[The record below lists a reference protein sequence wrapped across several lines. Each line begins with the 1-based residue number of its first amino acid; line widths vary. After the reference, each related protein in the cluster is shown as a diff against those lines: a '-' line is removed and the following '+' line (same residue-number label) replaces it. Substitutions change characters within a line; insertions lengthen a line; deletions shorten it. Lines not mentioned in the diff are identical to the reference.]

1 MELLTFATMLSR
13 LYSKYKPYYSDNLR
27 LAMPIVVSQL
37 GHTLVH
43 LADSVIVGHFA
54 GTIQLAAVSLVN
66 SLFMLILVIGMG
78 ISYGLTPLMA
88 QENGRKNYEEC
99 GKLLSNSLIIN
110 IITSILLY
118 GFVHLGTLLVIDHIG
133 QSPEVVAYAK
143 PYLGYLAI
151 SIIPLM
157 IFQTFKQFA
166 EGLGFTKQAMFVS
179 IWGNLLNI
187 ILGII
192 FVKGMFGIAPMGV
205 KGVGLSTLIDRCLM
219 AIVMSIYVMRSKYF
233 KAYIKSFKLTFFDKV
248 RALKIVKI
256 GAPVALQYSFEISAF
271 SGAAILIGT
280 IGAVEQAA
288 HQVAINLAS
297 VTYMMASGIASAAT
311 IKTGNNFGKRNFND
325 LRQSAIASYHVI
337 ILFMSL
343 TAILFIV
350 ANNLLPYIYTEDMAV
365 INIAA
370 QLLIIA
376 GFFQLFDGTQVVGL
390 GVLRGI
396 GDVNI
401 PTIITFVAYWII
413 GIPLG
418 YLLGIKLNMGV
429 NGIWYGLTFGLLTA
443 SILLFLRFQNKT
455 RLLISKTAV

>member
-1 MELLTFATMLSR
+1 MLMN
-13 LYSKYKPYYSDNLR
+13 LYTKYKPYYADNLR

-66 SLFMLILVIGMG
+66 SLFMLILVLGMG
-78 ISYGLTPLMA
+78 ISYGLTPLIA
-88 QENGRKNYEEC
+88 QENGRKNYDEC

-110 IITSILLY
+110 FFMSILLY
-118 GFVHLGTLLVIDHIG
+118 AFVHLGTLLVIDHIG

-143 PYLGYLAI
+143 PYLGYLGI

-205 KGVGLSTLIDRCLM
+205 KGVGLSTLIDRTLM
-219 AIVMSIYVMRSKYF
+219 AIVMSYYVLKSKHF
-233 KAYIKSFKLTFFDKV
+233 KLYTKSFRIGLIDKV
-248 RALKIVKI
+248 RSLKIVKI

-311 IKTGNNFGKRNFND
+311 IKTGNNFGKGNFLD
-325 LRQSAIASYHVI
+325 LRKSAIASYHVI
-337 ILFMSL
+337 LLFMTV
-343 TAILFIV
+343 TAGLFIL
-350 ANNLLPYIYTEDMAV
+350 ANNFLPYIYTEDAAV

-390 GVLRGI
+390 GILRGI

-401 PTIITFVAYWII
+401 PTFITFIAYWII

-418 YLLGIKLNMGV
+418 YLLGIVLGFGV

-443 SILLFLRFQNKT
+443 STLLFLRFQKKT
-455 RLLISKTAV
+455 KLLTVNP

>member
-1 MELLTFATMLSR
+1 MLTR
-13 LYSKYKPYYSDNLR
+13 LYTKYKPYYSDNLR

-66 SLFMLILVIGMG
+66 SLFMLILVLGMG
-78 ISYGLTPLMA
+78 IAYGLTPLIA
-88 QENGRKNYEEC
+88 QENGRKNYVEC
-99 GKLLSNSLIIN
+99 GRLLSNSLIIN
-110 IITSILLY
+110 FSTSILLY

-143 PYLGYLAI
+143 PYLGYLGI

-179 IWGNLLNI
+179 IWGNLLNV

-192 FVKGMFGIAPMGV
+192 FVKGMFGISPMGV
-205 KGVGLSTLIDRCLM
+205 KGVGLSTLIDRTLM
-219 AIVMSIYVMRSKYF
+219 ALVMSIYVLRSKHF
-233 KAYIKSFKLTFFDKV
+233 KQYTESFRINFIDKI
-248 RALKIVKI
+248 RSRKIVKI

-288 HQVAINLAS
+288 HQVAINLAA

-311 IKTGNNFGKRNFND
+311 IKTGNNFGMRNFSD
-325 LRQSAIASYHVI
+325 LRKSAIASYHVI
-337 ILFMSL
+337 LLFMSI
-343 TAILFIV
+343 TAILFIL
-350 ANNLLPYIYTEDMAV
+350 ANNFLPYIYTEDIAV

-401 PTIITFVAYWII
+401 PTLITFIAYWII

-418 YLLGIKLNMGV
+418 YVLGIVLGLGV
-429 NGIWYGLTFGLLTA
+429 SGIWYGLTFGLLSA
-443 SILLFLRFQNKT
+443 STLLFLRFQKRT
-455 RLLISKTAV
+455 KVLMAG

>member
-1 MELLTFATMLSR
+1 MLTT
-13 LYSKYKPYYSDNLR
+13 LYNKYKPYYSDNLR

-37 GHTLVH
+37 GHTLAH

-66 SLFMLILVIGMG
+66 SLFMLILVLGMG
-78 ISYGLTPLMA
+78 LAYGLTPLIA
-88 QENGRKNYEEC
+88 QESGRKNYEEC

-110 IITSILLY
+110 FFISLLLY
-118 GFVHLGTLLVIDHIG
+118 AFVHLGTLLVIDHIG

-143 PYLGYLAI
+143 PYLGLLGF

-179 IWGNLLNI
+179 IWGNVINI
-187 ILGII
+187 VLGVI

-205 KGVGLSTLIDRCLM
+205 KGVGWSTLIDRTVM
-219 AIVMSIYVMRSKYF
+219 AIVMSIYVLRSPVF
-233 KAYIKSFKLTFFDKV
+233 KVYIKQFKVSFFDKV
-248 RALKIVKI
+248 RALKIIKI
-256 GAPVALQYSFEISAF
+256 GGPVALQYSFEISAF

-297 VTYMMASGIASAAT
+297 ITYMMASGIASAAT
-311 IKTGNNFGKRNFND
+311 IKTGNNFGKSNFMD
-325 LRQSAIASYHVI
+325 LRRSAIASYHVI
-337 ILFMSL
+337 LLFMAI
-343 TAILFIV
+343 TALFFIL
-350 ANNLLPYIYTEDMAV
+350 ANNILPFLYTEDNAV
-365 INIAA
+365 ISIAA

-396 GDVNI
+396 GDVNV
-401 PTIITFVAYWII
+401 PTFITFVAYWVI

-418 YLLGIKLNMGV
+418 YLLGIKLDMGV

-455 RLLISKTAV
+455 RVLLTKTSL

>member
-1 MELLTFATMLSR
+1 MPTFAKMLSK

-110 IITSILLY
+110 FITSLLLY

-219 AIVMSIYVMRSKYF
+219 AIVMSIYVMRSQYF

-311 IKTGNNFGKRNFND
+311 IKTGNNFGKKNFND

-337 ILFMSL
+337 ILFMSV

-350 ANNLLPYIYTEDMAV
+350 ANNLLPYIYTEDLAV

-396 GDVNI
+396 GDVNV
-401 PTIITFVAYWII
+401 PTFITFVAYWVI

-418 YLLGIKLNMGV
+418 YLLGIKLDLGV

-443 SILLFLRFQNKT
+443 SILLFFRFQNKT
-455 RLLISKTAV
+455 RLLLSKAA

>member
-1 MELLTFATMLSR
+1 MLNT
-13 LYSKYKPYYSDNLR
+13 LYAKYKPYYSDNLR

-37 GHTLVH
+37 GHTLAH

-66 SLFMLILVIGMG
+66 SLFMLILVLGMG
-78 ISYGLTPLMA
+78 IAYGLTPLIA
-88 QENGRKNYEEC
+88 QENGRKNYDEC

-110 IITSILLY
+110 FSISLLLY
-118 GFVHLGTLLVIDHIG
+118 AFVHLGTLLVIDHIE

-143 PYLGYLAI
+143 PYLGLLGF

-179 IWGNLLNI
+179 IWGNVINI
-187 ILGII
+187 VLGVI

-205 KGVGLSTLIDRCLM
+205 KGVGLSTLIDRTVM
-219 AIVMSIYVMRSKYF
+219 AIVMTIYVLRSAVFKVYIKRF
-233 KAYIKSFKLTFFDKV
+233 KATFFDKV
-248 RALKIVKI
+248 RAFKIVKI

-297 VTYMMASGIASAAT
+297 ITYMMASGIASAAT
-311 IKTGNNFGKRNFND
+311 IKTGNNFGKSNFKD

-337 ILFMSL
+337 LLFMTV
-343 TAILFIV
+343 TALFFV
-350 ANNLLPYIYTEDMAV
+350 LANNLLPFLYTEDNAV
-365 INIAA
+365 ISIAA

-396 GDVNI
+396 GDVNV
-401 PTIITFVAYWII
+401 PTIITFVAYWVI

-418 YLLGIKLNMGV
+418 YFLGIKLDMGV

-443 SILLFLRFQNKT
+443 SILLFIRFQNKT
-455 RLLISKTAV
+455 RILLSAVTT

>member
-1 MELLTFATMLSR
+1 MLSK

-110 IITSILLY
+110 FMTSLLLY
-118 GFVHLGTLLVIDHIG
+118 GLVHLGTLLVIDHIG

-187 ILGII
+187 VLGII

-219 AIVMSIYVMRSKYF
+219 AIVMSIYVMRSPYF

-311 IKTGNNFGKRNFND
+311 IKTGNNFGKKNFND

-337 ILFMSL
+337 ILFMSV

-350 ANNLLPYIYTEDMAV
+350 ANNLLPYIYTEDRAV

-390 GVLRGI
+390 GILRGI
-396 GDVNI
+396 GDVNV
-401 PTIITFVAYWII
+401 PTFITFLAYWVI

-418 YLLGIKLNMGV
+418 YLLGIKLDLGV

-443 SILLFLRFQNKT
+443 SILLFFRFQNKT
-455 RLLISKTAV
+455 RLLISKTG

>member
-1 MELLTFATMLSR
+1 MLTT
-13 LYSKYKPYYSDNLR
+13 LYNKYKPYYSDNLR

-37 GHTLVH
+37 GHTLAH

-66 SLFMLILVIGMG
+66 SLFMLILVLGMG
-78 ISYGLTPLMA
+78 LAYGLTPLIA
-88 QENGRKNYEEC
+88 QESGRKNYEEC

-110 IITSILLY
+110 FFISLLLY
-118 GFVHLGTLLVIDHIG
+118 AFVHLGTLLVIDHIG

-143 PYLGYLAI
+143 PYLGLLGF

-179 IWGNLLNI
+179 IWDNVINI
-187 ILGII
+187 VLGVI

-205 KGVGLSTLIDRCLM
+205 KGVGWSTLIDRTVM
-219 AIVMSIYVMRSKYF
+219 AIVMSIYVLRSPIF
-233 KAYIKSFKLTFFDKV
+233 KVYIKEFKVSFFDKV
-248 RALKIVKI
+248 RALKIIKI
-256 GAPVALQYSFEISAF
+256 GGPVALQYSFEISAF

-297 VTYMMASGIASAAT
+297 ITYMMASGIASAAT
-311 IKTGNNFGKRNFND
+311 IKTGNNFGKSNFMD
-325 LRQSAIASYHVI
+325 LRRSAIASYHVI
-337 ILFMSL
+337 LLFMAI
-343 TAILFIV
+343 TALFFIL
-350 ANNLLPYIYTEDMAV
+350 ANNFLPFLYTEDNAV
-365 INIAA
+365 ISIAA

-401 PTIITFVAYWII
+401 PTFITFVAYWVI

-418 YLLGIKLNMGV
+418 YLLGIKLDMGV

-455 RLLISKTAV
+455 RVLVGKTAG

>member
-1 MELLTFATMLSR
+1 MPTFAKMLSK

-110 IITSILLY
+110 FMTSLLLY
-118 GFVHLGTLLVIDHIG
+118 GLVHLGTLLVIDHIG

-187 ILGII
+187 VLGII

-219 AIVMSIYVMRSKYF
+219 AIVMSIYVMRSPYF

-311 IKTGNNFGKRNFND
+311 IKTGNNFGKKNFND

-337 ILFMSL
+337 ILFMSV

-350 ANNLLPYIYTEDMAV
+350 ANNLLPYIYTEDRAV

-390 GVLRGI
+390 GILRGI
-396 GDVNI
+396 GDVNV
-401 PTIITFVAYWII
+401 PTFITFLAYWVI

-418 YLLGIKLNMGV
+418 YLLGIKLDLGV

-443 SILLFLRFQNKT
+443 SILLFFRFQNKT
-455 RLLISKTAV
+455 RLLISKAG

>member
-1 MELLTFATMLSR
+1 MLSTV
-13 LYSKYKPYYSDNLR
+13 YTKYKAYYKDNLL

-37 GHTLVH
+37 GHTLVL

-54 GTIQLAAVSLVN
+54 GTMQLAAVSLVN
-66 SLFMLILVIGMG
+66 SIFMLIMVLGLG
-78 ISYGLTPLMA
+78 ISYGLTPLIA

-99 GKLLSNSLIIN
+99 GRLLSNSLIIN
-110 IITSILLY
+110 FFASLLLY
-118 GFVHLGTLLVIDHIG
+118 GFVQIGTLLVIDHIG
-133 QSPEVVAYAK
+133 QSEEVVAYAK
-143 PYLGYLAI
+143 PYLTYLGL

-157 IFQTFKQFA
+157 IFQTFKQFT
-166 EGLGFTKQAMFVS
+166 EGLGFTKQAMYVS

-192 FVKGMFGIAPMGV
+192 FVKGMFGISPMGV
-205 KGVGLSTLIDRCLM
+205 KGVGLSTLIDRSLM
-219 AIVMSIYVMRSKYF
+219 AVVMAVYVLKSKLF
-233 KAYIKSFKLTFFDKV
+233 KVYITKLKLLFIDKV
-248 RALKIVKI
+248 RTFKILRI

-288 HQVAINLAS
+288 HQVAINLAA

-311 IKTGNNFGKRNFND
+311 IKTGNNIGMRNFTD
-325 LRQSAIASYHVI
+325 LRHSAIASYHIV
-337 ILFMSL
+337 LMFMIV
-343 TAILFIV
+343 TALLFIC
-350 ANNLLPYIYTEDMAV
+350 AHNILPYLYTEDQAV
-365 INIAA
+365 ISIAA

-390 GVLRGI
+390 GILRGI

-401 PTIITFVAYWII
+401 PTLITFVAYWII

-418 YLLGIKLNMGV
+418 YLLGITLGLGV
-429 NGIWYGLTFGLLTA
+429 YGIWYGLTFGLLTA
-443 SILLFLRFQNKT
+443 SVLLFIRFQKRT
-455 RLLISKTAV
+455 RFLMNRI